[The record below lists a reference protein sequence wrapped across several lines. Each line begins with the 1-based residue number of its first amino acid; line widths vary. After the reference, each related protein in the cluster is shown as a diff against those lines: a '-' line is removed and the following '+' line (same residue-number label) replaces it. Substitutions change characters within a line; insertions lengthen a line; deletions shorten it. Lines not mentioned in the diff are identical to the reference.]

1 MQSESTKKGHIFTRD
16 FLLIFLAGGFIRICY
31 QMQGTIVPLYGNQ
44 LGFTASMIGLTTTV
58 CTIASLILR
67 PLLGGMLDRYGRRG
81 LVIIGT
87 LLFVLATWFCGMT
100 GPLPYSWDCAPYKVL
115 VFPRIRPLSTLGPPT
130 FSLKSVWQRGSAT
143 WA

>member
-1 MQSESTKKGHIFTRD
+1 MMLVQSESTKKGHIFTRD

-67 PLLGGMLDRYGRRG
+67 PLLGGMLDRYGRR
-81 LVIIGT
+81 
-87 LLFVLATWFCGMT
+87 
-100 GPLPYSWDCAPYKVL
+100 
-115 VFPRIRPLSTLGPPT
+115 
-130 FSLKSVWQRGSAT
+130 
-143 WA
+143 